1 MIGALIQKVKSN
13 RYLMGTVYIG
23 AGSIFAAIFSYLL
36 QFVFGRILSVA
47 DFGTFNALISLS
59 YLVGVPAGV
68 FGVSLVKYV
77 SELSSRQ
84 DTKKLTALYWK
95 LLALSLLLGVGISLA
110 IFLLRF
116 NISEQLKIYDT
127 GVIAIF
133 GILMGLAFVG
143 SIPASY
149 LQGLLRYRAFAFFSV
164 MSSAYR
170 FVFSALAVFLGLK
183 LAGAFGGMFVAG
195 ILSVVTAFFIL
206 RKNLTTFE
214 NISLVDDYKRLLA
227 FSLPVMFVNFGLM
240 LLNNIDLILVK
251 KYFEPEMAGYYAGTV
266 TLGKIFL
273 FGAGAVSTV
282 MFPTISSLA
291 ARGLN
296 YSRAFFKFL
305 SLQLMLVAGG
315 LIVFSVFPSFLTR
328 LFFGERFMS
337 SVEYLP
343 MFSLFIGLYIIIN
356 FLILFFLAVSRTSV
370 FLLLLPGLV
379 IQYLLISSNH
389 GTLYDIINADIYAGI
404 ISLVLLTAFFIK
416 GSSGKGNNGKRAN
429 KI

>member
-13 RYLMGTVYIG
+13 QYLIGTVYIG

-47 DFGTFNALISLS
+47 DFGSFNALISLT

-77 SELSSRQ
+77 SELSSKQ

-95 LLALSLLLGVGISLA
+95 LLALSLLLGIGISLI
-110 IFLLRF
+110 IFLLRSG
-116 NISEQLKIYDT
+116 ISEQLKIYDNN
-127 GVIAIF
+127 AITAYA
-133 GILMGLAFVG
+133 ILMGLSFVG
-143 SIPASY
+143 AIPSSY
-149 LQGLLRYRAFAFFSV
+149 LQGLLRYRAFAFFNV
-164 MSSAYR
+164 TSSFYR
-170 FVFSALAVFLGLK
+170 FALSALAVLLGFE
-183 LAGAFGGMFVAG
+183 LAGAFGGMFFASLLA
-195 ILSVVTAFFIL
+195 IITAFFIL
-206 RKNLTTFE
+206 RKNLTAFE
-214 NISLVDDYKRLLA
+214 NISLADDYKKLVA

-251 KYFEPEMAGYYAGTV
+251 KYFEPETAGYYAGTV

-305 SLQLMLVAGG
+305 SLQLVLVAGG
-315 LIVFSVFPSFLTR
+315 LVIFSVFPSFLTR
-328 LFFGERFMS
+328 LFFGERFMN

-343 MFSLFIGLYIIIN
+343 MFSLFIGLYIVIN

-379 IQYLLISSNH
+379 VQYLLINSNH
-389 GTLYDIINADIYAGI
+389 ATLYNIISADIYAGI
-404 ISLVLLTAFFIK
+404 ISLVLLTAFFII
-416 GSSGKGNNGKRAN
+416 GNNGKRT
-429 KI
+429 KEI

>member
-13 RYLMGTVYIG
+13 QYLIGTVYIG

-47 DFGTFNALISLS
+47 DFGSFNALISLT

-77 SELSSRQ
+77 SELSSKQ

-95 LLALSLLLGVGISLA
+95 LLVLSLLLGVGISLI
-110 IFLLRF
+110 IFLLRSG
-116 NISEQLKIYDT
+116 ISEQLKIYDNN
-127 GVIAIF
+127 AITAYA
-133 GILMGLAFVG
+133 ILMGLSFVG
-143 SIPASY
+143 AIPSSY
-149 LQGLLRYRAFAFFSV
+149 LQGLLRYRAFAFFNV
-164 MSSAYR
+164 TSSFYR
-170 FVFSALAVFLGLK
+170 FALSALAVLLGFELT
-183 LAGAFGGMFVAG
+183 GAFGGMFVAG
-195 ILSVVTAFFIL
+195 LLAIITAFFIL
-206 RKNLTTFE
+206 RKNLTVFE
-214 NISLVDDYKRLLA
+214 NISLVDDYKKLVA
-227 FSLPVMFVNFGLM
+227 FSLPVIFVNFGLM

-251 KYFEPEMAGYYAGTV
+251 KYFEPETAGYYAGTV

-305 SLQLMLVAGG
+305 SLQLVLVAGG
-315 LIVFSVFPSFLTR
+315 LVIFFVFPSFLTR
-328 LFFGERFMS
+328 LFFGERFMN

-343 MFSLFIGLYIIIN
+343 MFSLFIGLYIVIN

-370 FLLLLPGLV
+370 FLLLLPGLIV
-379 IQYLLISSNH
+379 QYLLINSNH
-389 GTLYDIINADIYAGI
+389 MTLYDIITADIYAGI
-404 ISLVLLTAFFIK
+404 ISLVLLTAFFVI
-416 GSSGKGNNGKRAN
+416 GSNGKRT
-429 KI
+429 KEI

>member
-1 MIGALIQKVKSN
+1 MI
-13 RYLMGTVYIG
+13 GTVYIG

-47 DFGTFNALISLS
+47 DFGSFNALISLT

-77 SELSSRQ
+77 SELSSKQ

-95 LLALSLLLGVGISLA
+95 LLVLSLLLGVGISLI
-110 IFLLRF
+110 IFLLRSG
-116 NISEQLKIYDT
+116 ISEQLKIYDNN
-127 GVIAIF
+127 AITAYA
-133 GILMGLAFVG
+133 ILMGLSFVG
-143 SIPASY
+143 AIPSSY
-149 LQGLLRYRAFAFFSV
+149 LQGLLRYRAFAFFNVTSRF
-164 MSSAYR
+164 YR
-170 FVFSALAVFLGLK
+170 FAL
-183 LAGAFGGMFVAG
+183 
-195 ILSVVTAFFIL
+195 SFFIL
-206 RKNLTTFE
+206 RKNLTVFE
-214 NISLVDDYKRLLA
+214 NISLVDDYKKLVA
-227 FSLPVMFVNFGLM
+227 FSLPVIFVNFGLM

-251 KYFEPEMAGYYAGTV
+251 KYFEPETAGYYAGTV

-305 SLQLMLVAGG
+305 SLQLVLVAGG
-315 LIVFSVFPSFLTR
+315 LVIFFVFPSFLTR
-328 LFFGERFMS
+328 LFFGERFMN

-343 MFSLFIGLYIIIN
+343 MFSLFIGLYIVIN

-370 FLLLLPGLV
+370 FLLLLPGLIV
-379 IQYLLISSNH
+379 QYLLINSNH
-389 GTLYDIINADIYAGI
+389 MTLYDIITADIYAGI
-404 ISLVLLTAFFIK
+404 ISLVLLTAFFVI
-416 GSSGKGNNGKRAN
+416 GSNGKRT
-429 KI
+429 KEI

>member
-1 MIGALIQKVKSN
+1 MIRAFRQKVKDN
-13 RYLMGTVYIG
+13 KYLMGTVYIG
-23 AGSIFAAIFSYLL
+23 AGSIFAAVFSYLL
-36 QFVFGRILSVA
+36 QFVFGRTLSVA

-84 DTKKLTALYWK
+84 DSKKLTALYWK
-95 LLALSLLLGVGISLA
+95 LLALSLMLGVVIFFV
-110 IFLLRF
+110 IFLLRH

-127 GVIAIF
+127 KVIIVYGV
-133 GILMGLAFVG
+133 LMGLSFVG
-143 SIPASY
+143 SIPSSY
-149 LQGLLRYRAFAFFSV
+149 LQGLLRYRAFAFFNV
-164 MSSAYR
+164 LSSAYR
-170 FVFSALAVFLGLK
+170 FVFSALAVFLGFK
-183 LAGAFGGMFVAG
+183 LAGAFGGMFIAAV
-195 ILSVVTAFFIL
+195 LSLVTAFFIL
-206 RKNLTTFE
+206 KKNLTTFE
-214 NISLVDDYKRLLA
+214 NISLLQDYKRLIA

-296 YSRAFFKFL
+296 YGRAFFKFL
-305 SLQLMLVAGG
+305 SLQLLLVAGG
-315 LIVFSVFPSFLTR
+315 LVAFSVFPSFLTR
-328 LFFGERFMS
+328 LFFGVRFMN

-343 MFSLFIGLYIIIN
+343 MFSLFIGLYIVIN

-379 IQYLLISSNH
+379 VQYFLITSNH
-389 GTLYDIINADIYAGI
+389 ATLYDIIRADIYAGI
-404 ISLVLLTAFFIK
+404 ISLVLLTVFFIV
-416 GSSGKGNNGKRAN
+416 GNNGKRA
-429 KI
+429 KEI

>member
-1 MIGALIQKVKSN
+1 MIGAFIQKVKDN
-13 RYLMGTVYIG
+13 KYLMGTVYIG
-23 AGSIFAAIFSYLL
+23 AGSIFAAVFSYLL

-68 FGVSLVKYV
+68 FSVSLVKYV

-84 DTKKLTALYWK
+84 DSKKLTALYWK
-95 LLALSLLLGVGISLA
+95 LLALSLVLGVVISLI
-110 IFLLRF
+110 IFLLRHS
-116 NISEQLKIYDT
+116 ISNQLKIYDT
-127 GVIAIF
+127 GVITIF
-133 GILMGLAFVG
+133 GVLMGLAFAG

-149 LQGLLRYRAFAFFSV
+149 LQGLLRYRAVAFFSV
-164 MSSAYR
+164 ASSAYR
-170 FVFSALAVFLGLK
+170 FVFSALAVLLGFK
-183 LAGAFGGMFVAG
+183 LAGAFGGMFVATVVS
-195 ILSVVTAFFIL
+195 LVTAFLIL

-214 NISLVDDYKRLLA
+214 NISLIQDYKRLVA

-296 YSRAFFKFL
+296 YGRAFFKFL
-305 SLQLMLVAGG
+305 SLQLLLVAGG
-315 LIVFSVFPSFLTR
+315 LVAFSVFPSFLTR
-328 LFFGERFMS
+328 LFFGQRFMN

-343 MFSLFIGLYIIIN
+343 MFSLFIGIYIVIN
-356 FLILFFLAVSRTSV
+356 FLILFFLAVNRTSV

-379 IQYLLISSNH
+379 VQYILILTNH
-389 GTLYDIINADIYAGI
+389 ETLYDIISADIYAGI
-404 ISLVLLTAFFIK
+404 ISLVLLTVFFVI
-416 GSSGKGNNGKRAN
+416 GNNGKRATE
-429 KI
+429 I

>member
-13 RYLMGTVYIG
+13 QYLIGTVYIG

-47 DFGTFNALISLS
+47 DFGSFNALISLT

-77 SELSSRQ
+77 SELSSKQ

-95 LLALSLLLGVGISLA
+95 LLVLSLLLGVGISLI
-110 IFLLRF
+110 IFLLRSG
-116 NISEQLKIYDT
+116 ISEQLKIYDNN
-127 GVIAIF
+127 AITAYA
-133 GILMGLAFVG
+133 ILMGLSFVG
-143 SIPASY
+143 AIPSSY
-149 LQGLLRYRAFAFFSV
+149 LQGLLRYRAFAFFNV
-164 MSSAYR
+164 TSSFYR
-170 FVFSALAVFLGLK
+170 FALSALAVLFGFE

-195 ILSVVTAFFIL
+195 LLAIITAFFIL
-206 RKNLTTFE
+206 RKNLTVFE
-214 NISLVDDYKRLLA
+214 NISLVDDYKKLVA

-251 KYFEPEMAGYYAGTV
+251 KYFEPETAGYYAGTV

-305 SLQLMLVAGG
+305 SLQLVLVAGG
-315 LIVFSVFPSFLTR
+315 LVIFSVFPSFLTR
-328 LFFGERFMS
+328 LFFGERFMN

-343 MFSLFIGLYIIIN
+343 MFSLFIGLYIVIN

-370 FLLLLPGLV
+370 FLLLLPGLIV
-379 IQYLLISSNH
+379 QYLLINSNH
-389 GTLYDIINADIYAGI
+389 MTLYDIITADIYAGI
-404 ISLVLLTAFFIK
+404 ISLVLLTAFFVI
-416 GSSGKGNNGKRAN
+416 GSNGKRT
-429 KI
+429 KEI